1 MRISDKGVE
10 FIKKEEGCVLTAYK
24 CPAGVYTI
32 GYGCTKNV
40 KDGDK
45 ITLERAEELLR
56 ADLRH
61 FENVVN
67 KNIKVDLTQDQ
78 FDSLVS
84 FSFNVG
90 GVAFADSTLVKKINA
105 NAPIEEIEE
114 QFRRW
119 NKGGGKVLP
128 VLVRRREREI
138 KLYKGE
144 C

>member
-1 MRISDKGVE
+1 MKISEKGIDFIIREEGEVLTSYRCQAGVWTIGVGHTGKDVKPNMRIT
-10 FIKKEEGCVLTAYK
+10 KEK
-24 CPAGVYTI
+24 S
-32 GYGCTKNV
+32 
-40 KDGDK
+40 
-45 ITLERAEELLR
+45 RELLKL
-56 ADLRH
+56 DLRH

-128 VLVRRREREI
+128 VLVRRR
-138 KLYKGE
+138 
-144 C
+144 